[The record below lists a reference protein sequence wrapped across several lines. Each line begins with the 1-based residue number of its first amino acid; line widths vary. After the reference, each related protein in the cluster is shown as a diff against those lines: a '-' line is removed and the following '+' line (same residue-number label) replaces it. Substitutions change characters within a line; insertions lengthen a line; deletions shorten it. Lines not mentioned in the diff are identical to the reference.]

1 MVFIAAFSSQPVCLA
16 DRLGSLASAHRATG
30 VKFYRKWPF
39 ASIIWPVPTPADR
52 PVSLSQAQQEQQM
65 SLAYQSFSDPR
76 AALAFLAPVARSI
89 GGPAVRAAATVGG
102 NLFAPS
108 PYGDFSVALLALGA
122 IVSREG

>member
-1 MVFIAAFSSQPVCLA
+1 MSRIAK
-16 DRLGSLASAHRATG
+16 T
-30 VKFYRKWPF
+30 
-39 ASIIWPVPTPADR
+39 
-52 PVSLSQAQQEQQM
+52 
-65 SLAYQSFSDPR
+65 
-76 AALAFLAPVARSI
+76 ALAFLAPVARSI